1 MNPDRCVVG
10 LATVFDQPSQND
22 GQSWSVEQFR
32 DFLGLETAIPLMVDH
47 GGVICSWGVI
57 PHVGMVR
64 RFAVVDYPV
73 RGLLA
78 LAEVDEDVHGVGDS
92 ILHDVQSILAQLWL
106 PAVWGMSIGAHLA
119 EGMVL
124 PYEVS
129 LTRKPALADARVL
142 AVGADA
148 LATWE
153 MLTERR
159 IVADR

>member
-73 RGLLA
+73 LGLLA

-106 PAVWGMSIGAHLA
+106 PAVWECRSAAAWPMTAPCCR
-119 EGMVL
+119 M
-124 PYEVS
+124 
-129 LTRKPALADARVL
+129 RFR
-142 AVGADA
+142 
-148 LATWE
+148 
-153 MLTERR
+153 
-159 IVADR
+159 